1 MTRENVLR
9 LSTLIVFL
17 AFSVPAAT
25 WAGAAEP
32 AQGWRGDG
40 TGKYPS
46 ADPPVTWSRL
56 SKAVKGLRYLA
67 AEPKDADAG
76 TPMPDG
82 VVREWL
88 LLGPVPMPEDGT
100 VKQDALPGE
109 AQLAPDEGRKTG
121 RWTWKRVAVDTAWL
135 DFTALLG
142 KARDSVAYACTHIY
156 SETGGPFRLNLACP
170 GGVRVYVNGKPAQ
183 PFATRLKVDLVKGWN
198 TLLVKVAPGEEDWF
212 AVPVIHAWGA
222 AEYEETGIA
231 WRLAMPGVHPGFY
244 GGGQGVGAPVIVG
257 GRLYLLSEPHDL
269 VCVNKADGKVLWV
282 RRQSWFEAAADAER
296 RHPAWKDAEAVVAKI
311 DALTAA
317 FVAGTA
323 TPAQLQQKADL
334 EKDLQKEMARVDP
347 VKYKR
352 EETPDVGFSGYTP
365 STDGRFIYTWS
376 GSGVTACYDL
386 DGNRR
391 WIRLDRLAAVEHGF
405 SSSPLL
411 VDGKLVVFMRDLLAF
426 DAATGRLAWQIPV
439 ADREGLNPGGFFH
452 GSPIAVNIGGVPVIV
467 LATGGLVRAADGKVL
482 FGNPKAGRQ
491 SVASPVVDEGALYVL
506 SAGSMQFFMYK
517 LPDALTDPLALPER
531 VVDVKIPSFPKF
543 YLPWYLGSPVVHE
556 GLAYLVNNS
565 GVLTLVDAAEGRIMY
580 QKMLD
585 LDYYQAP
592 NEGAAR
598 GVGIGPALAG
608 KRLYFLGNS
617 GAALVLEPGRT
628 YKQIAK
634 NKIESV
640 VMTGHWAERQ
650 ERFVANPVFDG
661 QRLYIRGEG
670 NLYAIGPR

>member
-1 MTRENVLR
+1 
-9 LSTLIVFL
+9 L
-17 AFSVPAAT
+17 AFSVPAPA

-40 TGKYPS
+40 TGKYPA
-46 ADPPVTWSRL
+46 ADPPVMWSRV

-67 AEPKDADAG
+67 AKPKDADAG

-100 VKQDALPGE
+100 VKQDALPNE

-121 RWTWKRVAVDTAWL
+121 PCTWKRVTVDTAYL

-142 KARDSVAYACTHIY
+142 KARDSVAYACTHVY
-156 SETGGPFRLNLACP
+156 SETGGPFRVNLTCP
-170 GGVRVYVNGKPAQ
+170 GPSRAYVNGKAAP
-183 PFATRLKVDLVKGWN
+183 PFGTRLNLGLAKGWN
-198 TLLVKVAPGEEDWF
+198 RILLKVAPGEEDWF
-212 AVPVIHAWGA
+212 AAPVFHACGTPQ
-222 AEYEETGIA
+222 YEEAGLA
-231 WRLAMPGVHPGFY
+231 WRTPLPGVMPAFY
-244 GGGQGVGAPVIVG
+244 GGGTGAGAPVIVG
-257 GRLYLLSEPHDL
+257 DRLYLLSEPHDL

-282 RRQSWFEAAADAER
+282 RRQSYFEAATDAER
-296 RHPAWKDAEAVVAKI
+296 KHPAWKDAEAVVARI

-323 TPAQLQQKADL
+323 TAAQLQQKADL
-334 EKDLQKEMARVDP
+334 EKELQKAMERVDP
-347 VKYKR
+347 EKYKR
-352 EETPDVGFSGYTP
+352 EPIPDVGFSGYTP
-365 STDGRFIYTWS
+365 STDGRYIYTWS
-376 GSGVTACYDL
+376 GSGVAACYDL

-411 VDGKLVVFMRDLLAF
+411 VDGKLVAFMRDLLAF
-426 DAATGRLAWQIPV
+426 DAATGRLAWQIPM
-439 ADREGLNPGGFFH
+439 ADRGGLNPGNFFH
-452 GSPIAVNIGGVPVIV
+452 ASPIAAAIGGTPVIV
-467 LATGGLVRAADGKVL
+467 LGNGSLVRAADGKVL
-482 FGNPKAGRQ
+482 CASPKTVRQ
-491 SVASPVVDEGALYVL
+491 SVASPVVDGGTLYVL
-506 SAGSMQFFMYK
+506 SSGSMQLFIHP
-517 LPDALTDPLALPER
+517 LPDALAHPLKLAER
-531 VVDVKIPSFPKF
+531 AVDVKTAPFPKY
-543 YLPWYLGSPVVHE
+543 YLPWHLSSPVIHD
-556 GLAYLVNNS
+556 GLAYLVNNT
-565 GVLTLVDAAEGRIMY
+565 GVLTVVDTEAGQVLYR
-580 QKMLD
+580 KLLD
-585 LDYYQAP
+585 LDICQSA

-598 GVGIGPALAG
+598 GIGASPALAG
-608 KRLYFLGNS
+608 KRLYVLGNN

-634 NKIESV
+634 NKIESI

-661 QRLYIRGEG
+661 PRLYIRGEG